1 MDADCQTENGHKS
14 EVEQLFAEH
23 FAADIL
29 MSLLER
35 DGQTRSEIQ
44 HGICGGKSPGKALGF
59 LKDKGLFTVKG
70 MTVNLTPKGREA
82 AEILHRLEKLLPRRG
97 EEDSKEF

>member
-1 MDADCQTENGHKS
+1 MESGCSNGNDWKS
-14 EVEQLFAEH
+14 EVEPLFAEP

-29 MSLLER
+29 MSLLEK

-44 HGICGGKSPGKALGF
+44 HGACGGKSPGKVLGL

-82 AEILHRLEKLLPRRG
+82 AEILHRLEKLLPG
-97 EEDSKEF
+97 KGQDEV

>member
-1 MDADCQTENGHKS
+1 MVSDCPIEEDQKS
-14 EVEQLFAEH
+14 EVEQLFAEP

-44 HGICGGKSPGKALGF
+44 HGICGGKSPGKALGL
-59 LKDKGLFTVKG
+59 LKDKGMFTVKG
-70 MTVNLTPKGREA
+70 MTVSLTPKGREA
-82 AEILHRLEKLLPRRG
+82 AEILHRLEMLLPG
-97 EEDSKEF
+97 QGQDEM